1 MALLLRRGRVSFPV
15 IFIKKKKRRQ
25 QTHICLIQSLVFNN
39 LLGFFGNDKFDF
51 HYELIDWNLWYI
63 KRG

>member
-15 IFIKKKKRRQ
+15 IFIPKKKLCQ

-51 HYELIDWNLWYI
+51 HYELID
-63 KRG
+63 